1 MLREANEAV
10 AAANGGDNESLNL
23 QGFTLCLSGHL
34 FDTQAF
40 NLCLN
45 ACEEN
50 GVNFRVIE
58 WAIGNTEQQETSV
71 SIQAMSQNE
80 QALDTARGKVNSI
93 CLEHGVTIT
102 EASGPAYDKAV
113 YRKLNADH
121 TQ

>member
-1 MLREANEAV
+1 MPAEIHGACITAHGELTPDYAYIQMLREANEAV

-58 WAIGNTEQQETSV
+58 WAIGNTE
-71 SIQAMSQNE
+71 
-80 QALDTARGKVNSI
+80 
-93 CLEHGVTIT
+93 
-102 EASGPAYDKAV
+102 
-113 YRKLNADH
+113 
-121 TQ
+121 